1 MSKPSVAGRDRPLTL
16 IIGALGGEGGGLL
29 ADWIVE
35 AAKAEGVLVQSTS
48 IPGVAQRTGAT
59 TYYLEMMKPRR
70 KAAAEPVFALYP
82 APGHLDLVV
91 ASELVE
97 AGRALEMGWVTSER
111 TTLISPTHRV
121 MTIEEKSAMGEV
133 HVDEARIVTAADM
146 LAGRAILRDFQAL
159 ALDTGTQ
166 LNAVL
171 LGAVAATGLCPMGEA
186 AFEKAIQ
193 AGGIAVAGNLAGFR
207 AGLALARG
215 DIEAPAR
222 PREQRQT
229 PGASAA
235 DALVARARAE
245 LPGECLDFAE
255 EGVRR
260 LVGYQDAVYAALYLD
275 RLAGVLAADR
285 ASGGAGKGFA
295 LTRETARHLALR
307 MAYEDVIRVADLK
320 SRADRTARL
329 RREVGAKDGEPVR
342 VTEFLKP
349 GIEELATVLP
359 ARLGRALTMWA
370 ERRGMTRRLHVPMH
384 LRSDTVSGYLRL
396 RLLASLKRLRR
407 GGFRY
412 AQEQEAIEHWLDSV
426 QRAAPIDRAL
436 ALEIVECARL
446 IKGYS
451 DTRARALANYA
462 AIDRALI
469 APALSG
475 GVAAEQAATW
485 IAEAREAAL
494 ADEEGRALAAFF
506 AQARR
511 PAAPDAKA
519 AEGAKIRKSA
529 ETPQEFRR
537 SETPRRPLADY

>member
-1 MSKPSVAGRDRPLTL
+1 MTAAPVAGRDRPLTL

-35 AAKAEGVLVQSTS
+35 AARADGVLVQSTS

-59 TYYLEMMKPRR
+59 TYYLEMMKPTR
-70 KAAAEPVFALYP
+70 KAPAEPVFALYP

-97 AGRALEMGWVTSER
+97 AGRALEMGWVTPQR
-111 TTLISPTHRV
+111 TTLISPVHRV
-121 MTIEEKSAMGEV
+121 MTIEEKSAMSEV
-133 HVDEARIVTAADM
+133 RLDEARIVRAAEM

-166 LNAVL
+166 VNAAL
-171 LGAVAATGLCPMGEA
+171 LGAIAATGLCPMGEA
-186 AFEKAIQ
+186 AFEKAIE

-222 PREQRQT
+222 PQVQRPT
-229 PGASAA
+229 PVVSAA
-235 DALVARARAE
+235 DALIERARAE
-245 LPGECLDFAE
+245 LPGECLGVAE

-260 LVGYQDAVYAALYLD
+260 LVDHQDTAYAALYLD
-275 RLAGVLAADR
+275 RLARVLAADR
-285 ASGGAGKGFA
+285 ASGGAREGFA
-295 LTRETARHLALR
+295 LTRESARHLALR

-320 SRADRTARL
+320 SRAGRMERL
-329 RREVGAKDGEPVR
+329 RREVGAKQGEPVR

-349 GIEELATVLP
+349 GIEEMATVLP
-359 ARLGRALTMWA
+359 ARLGQALTGWA

-396 RLLASLKRLRR
+396 RMLASLKRLRR
-407 GGFRY
+407 IGLRY
-412 AQEQEAIEHWLDSV
+412 AQEQEAIEHWLDAV
-426 QRAAPIDRAL
+426 LRGAALDHAL

-469 APALSG
+469 APALAG
-475 GVAAEQAATW
+475 DLPAGQAAAW

-494 ADEEGRALAAFF
+494 ADEEGKALAAYL
-506 AQARR
+506 ARSER
-511 PAAPDAKA
+511 PAASGAKA
-519 AEGAKIRKSA
+519 ATGRKRKRTA
-529 ETPQEFRR
+529 ET
-537 SETPRRPLADY
+537 AA